1 MLIFPGLLDK
11 VLLLFCG
18 GLAKLWITLGYLAGI
33 SVFSKILC
41 QNLMFPGICRWEIEL
56 FWFSSQEFD
65 FQLQFL
71 PRSTFHLNFVP
82 GSCFLK
88 VLFQNLI
95 FLAFSLRNSSFVWFL
110 ANNCF
115 FVGLLARILFL
126 IRFFVRFG
134 YLKDLC
140 PDTWFFIDF

>member
-1 MLIFPGLLDK
+1 MLIFPGLLAK
-11 VLLLFCG
+11 VLFFFCG
-18 GLAKLWITLGYLAGI
+18 NLAKSWITLGCFARILD
-33 SVFSKILC
+33 FSKILR
-41 QNLMFPGICRWEIEL
+41 QNFMFPGICWWEFEL
-56 FWFSSQEFD
+56 FGYPSKN
-65 FQLQFL
+65 LLFL
-71 PRSTFHLNFVP
+71 CNSCQVLHFTWISCRVLTFP
-82 GSCFLK
+82 K
-88 VLFQNLI
+88 VLCQNFI
-95 FLAFSLRNSSFVWFL
+95 YLAFFLINSSFVWFL